1 MKLNL
6 NEVIPEA
13 QAAKTIIKPIQ
24 NKTSKLRAAK
34 FAENNLQLKKTD
46 SHEVN

>member
-6 NEVIPEA
+6 NEVIPETQTA
-13 QAAKTIIKPIQ
+13 RTVIKPIQ

-34 FAENNLQLKKTD
+34 IAD
-46 SHEVN
+46 SAL